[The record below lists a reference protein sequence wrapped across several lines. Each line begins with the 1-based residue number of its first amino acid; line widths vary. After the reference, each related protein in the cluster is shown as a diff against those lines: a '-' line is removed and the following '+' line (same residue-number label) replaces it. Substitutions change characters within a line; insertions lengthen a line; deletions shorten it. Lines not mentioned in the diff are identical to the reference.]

1 MASFSGFEEILKAD
15 EPLAPRTWFG
25 LGGPAQFFAEPRS
38 AEQLQA
44 LVARA
49 REEGVPVRMLGGG
62 SNLLVRPEG
71 VPGLVIQL
79 ADPAFSHIE
88 VKGTEVVAGAGAKLG
103 HVISTSIREGL
114 GGLEALVG
122 IPGTIG
128 GALHGNAGSRGGDI
142 GQWTCHATVMTVA
155 GALVE
160 RKREDM
166 VFAYRDSSLDE
177 LAIVEARFQLEQDDP
192 VELTKR
198 MQKQW
203 IQKKAAQPLGHQ
215 SAGCIFKNP
224 RGMSA
229 GMLIDQAGLKGA
241 RVGGAEVSTRHANF
255 IVAEAGCT
263 TSDVL
268 QLIEKVKTQVTA
280 RLGVDLELEIEIW

>member
-1 MASFSGFEEILKAD
+1 MASFSGFEEIVKTG
-15 EPLAPRTWFG
+15 EPLAPHTWFG
-25 LGGPAQFFAEPRS
+25 LGGPAQFFAEPQS
-38 AEQLQA
+38 VDQLQA
-44 LVARA
+44 LVVRA
-49 REEGVPVRMLGGG
+49 KDSGLPMRLLGGG

-71 VPGLVIQL
+71 VPGLVIHL
-79 ADPAFSHIE
+79 SAPAFSRIE
-88 VKGTEVVAGAGAKLG
+88 VKASEVVAGAGAKLG

-114 GGLEALVG
+114 GGLETLVG

-142 GQWTCHATVMTVA
+142 GQWTCHATVLTA
-155 GALVE
+155 TGRIIE
-160 RKREDM
+160 RSREDL
-166 VFAYRDSSLDE
+166 VFAYRHSSLDE
-177 LAIVEARFQLEQDDP
+177 LAILEARFQLEQDDP

-241 RVGGAEVSTRHANF
+241 RVGGAEVSNRHANF
-255 IVAEAGCT
+255 IVAEQGCT
-263 TSDVL
+263 TQDVL